1 MADYSIDAFKMHML
15 ISNKLL
21 SMVKQKNRQ
30 VCLELI
36 NQLKKIKRDY
46 PATRDKMDESIS
58 QMERTYET
66 IEWAETTRYT
76 KHTHYEIVDYVIRDS
91 YGTLFKHMLEVKP
104 ELEHQIKGAFR

>member
-21 SMVKQKNRQ
+21 SMVKQRNRK

-46 PATRDKMDESIS
+46 PATRAKMDESIS

-66 IEWAETTRYT
+66 IEWAETTGYT

-104 ELEHQIKGAFR
+104 ALEHQIKGAFR